1 MDRYETV
8 VLPNGSTDL
17 IEKTYDAENYRM
29 DEHGNLKK
37 ITKADFE
44 ELIDYLVDFFQ
55 EEMQIHGKE
64 DFCL

>member
-1 MDRYETV
+1 M
-8 VLPNGSTDL
+8 

-37 ITKADFE
+37 ITKADFD
-44 ELIDYLVDFFQ
+44 ELIDYLIDFFQ
-55 EEMQIHGKE
+55 EEMQIHVKE